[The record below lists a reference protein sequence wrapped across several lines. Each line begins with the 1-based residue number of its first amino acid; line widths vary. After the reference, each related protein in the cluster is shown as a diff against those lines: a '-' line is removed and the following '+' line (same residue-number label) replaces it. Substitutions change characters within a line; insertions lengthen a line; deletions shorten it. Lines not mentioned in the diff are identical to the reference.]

1 MSYPP
6 PFLKGGRGDINEE
19 IMGLETNRI
28 PFYKMHGGGNDFV
41 LVDHRRPL
49 IPEAEQPRF
58 ARRVCARQVGVG
70 ADGLILLEPGI
81 KADFS
86 WRFYNADG
94 SEPEMCGN
102 GGRCAAR
109 LAVMLGIASPRLSFE
124 TLAGIIKA
132 EVKDRNV
139 RLELTGIEDFRLYQE
154 IPING
159 KTLTGHFL
167 RVGVPH
173 VVVPVQDLEQ
183 VPVTFWGKIV
193 RFHPM
198 FQPGGTNVNFINFQG
213 PQTLEVRTYERGVE
227 DETLAC
233 GTGAVA
239 AALIAARMGYAVSPV
254 SVNTRGGDVLTVY
267 FKLQGETF
275 QEVSLEGEALV
286 VCQGEL
292 WVDELK

>member
-1 MSYPP
+1 
-6 PFLKGGRGDINEE
+6 
-19 IMGLETNRI
+19 
-28 PFYKMHGGGNDFV
+28 MHGGGNDFI
-41 LVDHRRPL
+41 LVDHRRGL

-70 ADGLILLEPGI
+70 ADGLILLEPGNQ
-81 KADFS
+81 ADFR

-94 SEPEMCGN
+94 SEAEMCGN

-109 LAVMLGIASPRLSFE
+109 LAVMLGIAPEKLSFE
-124 TLAGIIKA
+124 TLAGIMHA
-132 EVKDRNV
+132 EVRDREV

-159 KTLTGHFL
+159 KSLTGHFL
-167 RVGVPH
+167 KVGVPH
-173 VVVPVQDLEQ
+173 VVVPVPDLEQ

-193 RFHPM
+193 RFHPL
-198 FQPGGTNVNFINFQG
+198 FQPAGANVNFINFQG
-213 PQTLEVRTYERGVE
+213 SQALEVRTYERGVE

-239 AALIAARMGYAVSPV
+239 AALIAARLGHTVSPV
-254 SVNTRGGDVLTVY
+254 AVNTRGGEILTVH
-267 FKLQGETF
+267 FQLQGETF
-275 QEVSLEGEALV
+275 KDVFLEGEALV